1 MRVVSQFPRSVTEEE
16 TWMTPHDQRDEDGGA
31 LVFETER
38 LEEAV
43 EICGKP
49 TVTLDVAADQP
60 VAMVAVRLI
69 DVAPDDAATRVSY
82 GLLNLTHRNSHAH
95 PEPLEPGEP
104 YRVTVDLKHIAQRFE
119 VGHSIRLS
127 ISTGYWPIA
136 WPAPEAVK
144 LTITPATSALHLPVR
159 PPRPAEEAALP
170 PFGEPEAGPP
180 ADVTRIQPTQ
190 EAWQVTHDLANDLT
204 TLEVV
209 NDEGTRRFNTIDLEV
224 ADRVTERYT

>member
-1 MRVVSQFPRSVTEEE
+1 
-16 TWMTPHDQRDEDGGA
+16 MTPHDQRDEDGGA

-38 LEEAV
+38 LEEVV

-104 YRVTVDLKHIAQRFE
+104 YRVTVDLKQIAQRFE

-127 ISTGYWPIA
+127 MTQVRALAKMIRA
-136 WPAPEAVK
+136 QAPMHPSRTQGGLAKQAAANRGECNGRQGG
-144 LTITPATSALHLPVR
+144 LALR
-159 PPRPAEEAALP
+159 AEAALLRSESASP
-170 PFGEPEAGPP
+170 IH
-180 ADVTRIQPTQ
+180 T
-190 EAWQVTHDLANDLT
+190 
-204 TLEVV
+204 
-209 NDEGTRRFNTIDLEV
+209 
-224 ADRVTERYT
+224 